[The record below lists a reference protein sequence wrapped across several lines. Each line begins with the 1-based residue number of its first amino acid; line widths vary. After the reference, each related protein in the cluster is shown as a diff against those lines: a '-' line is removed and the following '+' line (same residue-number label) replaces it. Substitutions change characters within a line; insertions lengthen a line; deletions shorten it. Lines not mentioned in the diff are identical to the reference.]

1 MTREDRKNVFV
12 SEFQVYFGKTKEV
25 ENGLR
30 ARVVK
35 DLTRNIVGKNHHIY
49 CDNFF
54 NSIAL
59 FQQLLDKKIYACGMI
74 CSNKKFFSK
83 RL

>member
-1 MTREDRKNVFV
+1 MTREDSKNVFV
-12 SEFQVYFGKTKEV
+12 SEFQVYFGKKKEA
-25 ENGLR
+25 ENRLR

-49 CDNFF
+49 CDSFF
-54 NSIAL
+54 TSITL
-59 FQQLLDKKIYACGMI
+59 FQQLLDKKIYACVMI
-74 CSNKKFFSK
+74 CSNRKFFSK